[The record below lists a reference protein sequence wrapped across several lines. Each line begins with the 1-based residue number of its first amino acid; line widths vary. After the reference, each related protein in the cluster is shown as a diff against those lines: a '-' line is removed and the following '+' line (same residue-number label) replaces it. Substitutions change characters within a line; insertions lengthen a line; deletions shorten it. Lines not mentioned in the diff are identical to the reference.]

1 MMLSP
6 KTKKENSKQLKK
18 KKIIDSASILFSRK
32 SYHEVMMEEV
42 AKLASIAKGT
52 VYNYFSSKE
61 ELYFSIMKGRMEN
74 LNLSL
79 KESIVEP
86 QSSVDSLHSFIM
98 HLYMFM
104 MKHHNFFLMYR
115 RESLSADHAL
125 CSELIK
131 LEKDLK
137 SILRKIIKSG
147 KTEGIFRNLNEDFCV
162 DLILGSIYGAVHRG
176 IEKTLNED
184 QKINERENIYD
195 FMLHGLFSGFQSNE
209 ALPLKNKTIVITRA
223 VETSKESAEIF
234 IQLGADVIT
243 FPTLD
248 IVPPDSWNQFDDFI
262 LNKNK
267 IDFIIFTSA
276 HAVKMFSKRLE
287 ELNESINYSTVKV
300 VAVGNK
306 TSAVCERYRIPINI
320 IPKNFS
326 SEGVIFELLK
336 FKLNKKIIFIP
347 RSAIGREEL
356 PSSLKELGA
365 VINSVPVYNVAVP
378 SEESIA
384 PFIEKLKKSQP
395 DLYIFTSPS
404 TFENFLQ
411 ILKITE
417 PAHYFSDVLIAAI
430 GPTTRI
436 AIESR
441 KLKVNIIP
449 DEYTIEG
456 LAKAIVEYFNI
467 NQEKF

>member
-1 MMLSP
+1 MLTP
-6 KTKKENSKQLKK
+6 EIRKENSKQLKK
-18 KKIIDSASILFSRK
+18 KKIIESASILFSRK

-42 AKLASIAKGT
+42 ARLASIAKGT

-61 ELYFSIMKGRMEN
+61 ELYYSIMKGRMEK

-79 KESIVEP
+79 QDSISVP
-86 QSSVDSLHSFIM
+86 QSNVDTLRSFILY
-98 HLYMFM
+98 LYMFM
-104 MKHHNFFLMYR
+104 LKHQNFFLMYR
-115 RESLSADHAL
+115 KESLNAEHAL
-125 CSELIK
+125 CTELIK

-137 SILRKIIKSG
+137 DILKKIIKSG
-147 KTEGIFRNLNEDFCV
+147 KTEGIFRDIDEEFCV

-176 IEKTLNED
+176 IEKALNED
-184 QKINERENIYD
+184 QKINERKNIYD
-195 FMLHGLFSGFQSNE
+195 FILHGLFTGFQNNE

-223 VETSKESAEIF
+223 IETSKESAEIF

-248 IVPPDSWNQFDDFI
+248 IVPPDNWNQFDDFI

-267 IDFIIFTSA
+267 VDFIIFTSA

-287 ELNESINYSTVKV
+287 ELNESINYTVVKV

-306 TSAVCERYRIPINI
+306 TSAVCERFRIPINI

-336 FKLNKKIIFIP
+336 FKLNKKNIFIP
-347 RSAIGREEL
+347 RSDIGREEL
-356 PSSLKELGA
+356 PVGLEELGA
-365 VINSVPVYNVAVP
+365 NIYSVPVYNVAVP
-378 SEESIA
+378 SEESIV
-384 PFIEKLKKSQP
+384 PYIDKLKKSRP

-411 ILKITE
+411 ILKIND
-417 PAHYFSDVLIAAI
+417 PAHYFSDALIAAI

-441 KLKVNIIP
+441 NLKVNIIP
-449 DEYTIEG
+449 DEYTFEG
-456 LAKAIVEYFNI
+456 LAKAIVNYYKKNL
-467 NQEKF
+467 EKF

>member
-1 MMLSP
+1 MLTLES
-6 KTKKENSKQLKK
+6 KKESSKQLKQK
-18 KKIIDSASILFSRK
+18 RIIEAASILFSRK

-79 KESIVEP
+79 KEHISGN
-86 QSSVDSLHSFIM
+86 QSSLDSLRSFIT

-104 MKHHNFFLMYR
+104 MKHQNFFLMYR
-115 RESLSADHAL
+115 KESLSAEHTL
-125 CSELIK
+125 CSELII

-137 SILRKIIKSG
+137 GILRKIIKSG
-147 KTEGIFRNLNEDFCV
+147 KTEGIFRDINEEFCV
-162 DLILGSIYGAVHRG
+162 DLVLGSIYGAVHRG
-176 IEKTLNED
+176 IEKNLNED
-184 QKINERENIYD
+184 QKIYDRENIYD
-195 FMLHGLFSGFQSNE
+195 FILHGLFSGFQSKDS
-209 ALPLKNKTIVITRA
+209 LPLKDKTIVITRA
-223 VETSKESAEIF
+223 IETSKESAELF
-234 IQLGADVIT
+234 IRLGADVIT

-248 IVPPDSWNQFDDFI
+248 IVPPDDWTQFDDVI

-287 ELNESINYSTVKV
+287 ELNESLNYSMVKV

-306 TSAVCERYRIPINI
+306 TSAVCEKYGIPINI
-320 IPKNFS
+320 VPKNFS

-356 PSSLKELGA
+356 PAGLEELGA
-365 VINSVPVYNVAVP
+365 IIKSVPVYNVAVP
-378 SEESIA
+378 SDKNIA
-384 PFIEKLKKSQP
+384 PYLDNLRNSKP
-395 DLYIFTSPS
+395 NLYIFTSPS
-404 TFENFLQ
+404 TFDNFLQ
-411 ILKITE
+411 ILKITD
-417 PAHYFSDVLIAAI
+417 PARYFSGALLAAI

-436 AIESR
+436 SIESR

-449 DEYTIEG
+449 DEYTMEG
-456 LAKAIVEYFNI
+456 LAKAIVNYYKKN
-467 NQEKF
+467 

>member
-1 MMLSP
+1 MLTP
-6 KTKKENSKQLKK
+6 EIRKENSKQLKK
-18 KKIIDSASILFSRK
+18 KKIIESASILFSRK

-42 AKLASIAKGT
+42 ARLASIAKGT

-61 ELYFSIMKGRMEN
+61 ELYYSIMKGRMEK

-79 KESIVEP
+79 QDSISVP
-86 QSSVDSLHSFIM
+86 QSNVDTLRSFILY
-98 HLYMFM
+98 LYMFM
-104 MKHHNFFLMYR
+104 LKHQNFFLMYR
-115 RESLSADHAL
+115 KESLNAEHAL
-125 CSELIK
+125 CTELIK

-137 SILRKIIKSG
+137 DILKKIIKSG
-147 KTEGIFRNLNEDFCV
+147 KTEGIFRDIDEEFCV

-176 IEKTLNED
+176 IEKALNED
-184 QKINERENIYD
+184 QKINERKNIYD
-195 FMLHGLFSGFQSNE
+195 FILHGLFTGFQNNE

-223 VETSKESAEIF
+223 IETSKESAEIF

-248 IVPPDSWNQFDDFI
+248 IVPPDNWNQFDDFI

-267 IDFIIFTSA
+267 VDFIIFTSA

-287 ELNESINYSTVKV
+287 ELNESINYTVVKV

-306 TSAVCERYRIPINI
+306 TAAVCEKYGIPIDI

-356 PSSLKELGA
+356 PVGLEELGA
-365 VINSVPVYNVAVP
+365 IIKSVPVYNVAVP
-378 SEESIA
+378 SKESIA
-384 PFIEKLKKSQP
+384 PYIDKLKKSRP

-411 ILKITE
+411 ILNITD
-417 PAHYFSDVLIAAI
+417 PARYFSGALIAAI

-436 AIESR
+436 AVENRNLI
-441 KLKVNIIP
+441 VNIIP
-449 DEYTIEG
+449 GEYTIEG
-456 LAKAIVEYFNI
+456 LSKAIVNYYKK

>member
-1 MMLSP
+1 MMLNP
-6 KTKKENSKQLKK
+6 EIKKENSKQLKK
-18 KKIIDSASILFSRK
+18 KKIIDAASVLFSRK

-61 ELYFSIMKGRMEN
+61 ELYFSIMQGRMEK
-74 LNLSL
+74 LNFSL
-79 KESIVEP
+79 KESISGN
-86 QSSVDSLHSFIM
+86 QSSVDSLRSFIM

-115 RESLSADHAL
+115 KDSLSAEHTL
-125 CSELIK
+125 CSELII

-137 SILRKIIKSG
+137 GILRKIIKSG
-147 KTEGIFRNLNEDFCV
+147 KTEGIFRDINEEFCV
-162 DLILGSIYGAVHRG
+162 DLVLGSIYGVVHRG
-176 IEKTLNED
+176 IEKNLNED
-184 QKINERENIYD
+184 QKIYDRENIYD
-195 FMLHGLFSGFQSNE
+195 FILHGLFSGFQSKE
-209 ALPLKNKTIVITRA
+209 SLPLKDKTIVITRA
-223 VETSKESAEIF
+223 VEISKESAELF
-234 IQLGADVIT
+234 IRLGADVIT

-248 IVPPDSWNQFDDFI
+248 IVSPDDWTQFDEVI

-287 ELNESINYSTVKV
+287 ELNESINYSMIKV

-306 TSAVCERYRIPINI
+306 TSAVCEKYGIPINI

-336 FKLNKKIIFIP
+336 YKLNKKIIFIP
-347 RSAIGREEL
+347 RSAIGKEEL
-356 PSSLKELGA
+356 PGSLKELGA
-365 VINSVPVYNVAVP
+365 IIKSVPVYNVAVP
-378 SEESIA
+378 SEQNIA
-384 PFIEKLKKSQP
+384 PYINNLKKSKP
-395 DLYIFTSPS
+395 DIYIFTSPS
-404 TFENFLQ
+404 TFDNFLQ
-411 ILKITE
+411 ILKISD
-417 PAHYFSDVLIAAI
+417 PAHYFAGALIAAI
-430 GPTTRI
+430 GPTTRT

-456 LAKAIVEYFNI
+456 LVKTIVNYYKKN
-467 NQEKF
+467 

>member
-1 MMLSP
+1 MLTLE
-6 KTKKENSKQLKK
+6 TKKESSKQLKQ
-18 KKIIDSASILFSRK
+18 KKIIEAASILFSRK

-61 ELYFSIMKGRMEN
+61 ELYFSIMKGRMEK
-74 LNLSL
+74 LHFSL
-79 KESIVEP
+79 KENISAN
-86 QSSVDSLHSFIM
+86 QSSIDSLRSFIT

-104 MKHHNFFLMYR
+104 MKHQNFFLMYR
-115 RESLSADHAL
+115 KDSLSAEHTL
-125 CSELIK
+125 CSELII

-137 SILRKIIKSG
+137 GILRKIIKSG
-147 KTEGIFRNLNEDFCV
+147 KTEGIFRDINEEFCV
-162 DLILGSIYGAVHRG
+162 DLVLGSIYGAVHRG
-176 IEKTLNED
+176 IEKNLNED
-184 QKINERENIYD
+184 QKIYDRENIYD
-195 FMLHGLFSGFQSNE
+195 FILHGLFSGFQGKES
-209 ALPLKNKTIVITRA
+209 LPLKGKTIVITRA
-223 VETSKESAEIF
+223 IETSKESAELF
-234 IQLGADVIT
+234 IRLGADVIA

-248 IVPPDSWNQFDDFI
+248 IVAPDDWTQFDDVI

-287 ELNESINYSTVKV
+287 ELNESINYSMIKV

-306 TSAVCERYRIPINI
+306 TSAVCEKYGIPINI

-336 FKLNKKIIFIP
+336 YKLNKKIIFIP
-347 RSAIGREEL
+347 RSAIGKEEL
-356 PSSLKELGA
+356 PGSLKELGA
-365 VINSVPVYNVAVP
+365 IIKSVPVYNVAVP
-378 SEESIA
+378 SEQNIA
-384 PFIEKLKKSQP
+384 PYINNLKKSKP
-395 DLYIFTSPS
+395 DIYIFTSPS
-404 TFENFLQ
+404 TFDNFLQ
-411 ILKITE
+411 ILKISD
-417 PAHYFSDVLIAAI
+417 PAHYFAGALIAAI
-430 GPTTRI
+430 GPTTRT

-456 LAKAIVEYFNI
+456 LVKTIVNYYKKN
-467 NQEKF
+467 